1 MGWDLQCRPSR
12 LFPSHFAMFG
22 TKSAV
27 SENIRSHHLQ
37 RFFDFFASFVGIL
50 VLSPLFLVIGLVVVL
65 QDGGPVFYR
74 SMRVGKGG
82 GLFPILKFRTM
93 IQNADRLGGGITVN
107 QDRRVTPVGRFL
119 REHKLD
125 ELPQLINVL
134 KGEMSFV
141 GARPEDPRYVT
152 LYTEEQRKI
161 LAFRPGI
168 TSPASLTYRDEERI
182 LTGENTEKLY
192 AEEVLPRKLAID
204 LEYLS
209 RRSLWSDLSII
220 LQTIRG

>member
-1 MGWDLQCRPSR
+1 
-12 LFPSHFAMFG
+12 
-22 TKSAV
+22 
-27 SENIRSHHLQ
+27 
-37 RFFDFFASFVGIL
+37 
-50 VLSPLFLVIGLVVVL
+50 
-65 QDGGPVFYR
+65 
-74 SMRVGKGG
+74 
-82 GLFPILKFRTM
+82 
-93 IQNADRLGGGITVN
+93 
-107 QDRRVTPVGRFL
+107 VTPAGRFL
-119 REHKLD
+119 RKHKLD

-141 GARPEDPRYVT
+141 GARPEDPRYVA
-152 LYTEEQRKI
+152 LYTEEQKKI

-182 LTGENTEKLY
+182 LTGENTEKMY
-192 AEEVLPRKLAID
+192 AEEVLPKKLAID